1 MVGYIGLGIMGMPMA
16 KALLSAY
23 KELAVYDLKEAAVAE
38 MKALGAVYMTP
49 REMGE
54 KCERIHCILPT
65 NGIVKEVLFGEGGVT
80 ENIKAL
86 KYFSDHSSVT
96 PEESRENYQRLKAL
110 GVGFVDCPVSG
121 AKDGKLAFMAG
132 GDEEDYRGLLPDFQV
147 LSVSSVLVG
156 PSGSGSAAKL
166 VNQVIV
172 NLNIAVLG
180 EAFTLGAKL
189 GADPRK
195 IFEAINGGLA
205 GSNAMDAKLPKILD
219 RDFSARGTITVN
231 RKDINNVLASAHQ
244 CDCSMPLT
252 AQLFEIMSYFK
263 AHGLMGEDHC
273 AYIKYFE
280 KLAGVEVKG

>member
-1 MVGYIGLGIMGMPMA
+1 MVGYIGLGIMGKPMA
-16 KALLSAY
+16 KNLLNAY
-23 KELAVYDLKEAAVAE
+23 GELAVYDLNADIVKE
-38 MKALGAVYMTP
+38 MTDLGAVYMTP
-49 REMGE
+49 AEMGE

-65 NGIVKEVLFGEGGVT
+65 NAIVKDVLFGEGGVT
-80 ENIKAL
+80 SNIKAL

-96 PEESRENYQRLKAL
+96 PDESRENYAKLKEM
-110 GVGFVDCPVSG
+110 GIGFVDCPVSG

-132 GDEEDYRGLLPDFQV
+132 GDEEDYKGLLPDFEIM
-147 LSVSSVLVG
+147 SINSVLVG

-180 EAFTLGAKL
+180 EAFVLGQKL

-231 RKDINNVLASAHQ
+231 KKDINNVLASAHS
-244 CDCSMPLT
+244 CDCPMPLT
-252 AQLFEIMSYFK
+252 SQLFEIMSFLK
-263 AHGLMGEDHC
+263 AHDLMSEDHC

-280 KLAGVEVKG
+280 TLAGVEVRG